1 MNLRFAFIG
10 TWAHAHTMKSF
21 WILNFHEMTLQHVL
35 YKTNYIVIN
44 IESNCKLM
52 LINTQELSQWTSVTV
67 TVNFLSCV
75 SYFLL
80 LTLYPALSKITYKS
94 ILHVIDISHVS
105 QKYIKNYCSFEFSS
119 TDLQEKKHNI
129 FFFKLKFFSKLSWI
143 FLVPKL
149 PLNLSSL
156 VKVFNYFHEKWLR
169 LLIQNLLTRCMIGIM
184 DHTVFVAW
192 FDLQGTISS
201 FCMLFSVWKTLYNGI
216 LFLLLIRCIYKV
228 GSLIGCKWNLQ
239 IFFHFISECKI

>member
-1 MNLRFAFIG
+1 MWLYEFKICIYWNVG
-10 TWAHAHTMKSF
+10 THTMKSF

-94 ILHVIDISHVS
+94 ILHVISHVS
-105 QKYIKNYCSFEFSS
+105 QKYIKKMIVLLNSPPLTSR
-119 TDLQEKKHNI
+119 KKSI
-129 FFFKLKFFSKLSWI
+129 TFFFLNWNFSANCLEFF
-143 FLVPKL
+143 
-149 PLNLSSL
+149 
-156 VKVFNYFHEKWLR
+156 
-169 LLIQNLLTRCMIGIM
+169 
-184 DHTVFVAW
+184 
-192 FDLQGTISS
+192 
-201 FCMLFSVWKTLYNGI
+201 
-216 LFLLLIRCIYKV
+216 
-228 GSLIGCKWNLQ
+228 
-239 IFFHFISECKI
+239 

>member
-1 MNLRFAFIG
+1 MLIIWDITVKPCIPKGYFCYLRKKCLNLDFISLEYYHWYNMWLYEFKICIYWNVD
-10 TWAHAHTMKSF
+10 THTMKSF

-119 TDLQEKKHNI
+119 TDLQEKKHNM
-129 FFFKLKFFSKLSWI
+129 FF
-143 FLVPKL
+143 
-149 PLNLSSL
+149 
-156 VKVFNYFHEKWLR
+156 
-169 LLIQNLLTRCMIGIM
+169 
-184 DHTVFVAW
+184 
-192 FDLQGTISS
+192 
-201 FCMLFSVWKTLYNGI
+201 
-216 LFLLLIRCIYKV
+216 
-228 GSLIGCKWNLQ
+228 
-239 IFFHFISECKI
+239 